1 MSLLVRDNENSD
13 SSAFLTNSYVH
24 SGQRCL
30 EFSLYIS
37 LIRDIP
43 ELPEREEGEGE
54 ESELQNAAYSSW
66 SQPRRY
72 GLFLCSAHS
81 VSLCV
86 SGGREKRRC
95 GLKHW
100 PRACYLWHLTLH

>member
-1 MSLLVRDNENSD
+1 MSLLVGDNENSD

-86 SGGREKRRC
+86 
-95 GLKHW
+95 
-100 PRACYLWHLTLH
+100 